1 MTRCRIGCAV
11 AALLVA
17 MMALPAGAATIVRVA
32 DEVMVDEAPLVVVAR
47 VVEKGPTASRTPATE
62 YRFAV
67 EQVLKGSV
75 GPELTVRVPGGMGTD
90 GIGLRI
96 YGAPS
101 FAPGERAILFLEGR
115 PGGDHRILHLMQ
127 GAFREVRR
135 DGRALALRDLA
146 DVTELRVRAGA
157 IDAAPAADAE
167 PARDFEAFA
176 RWIADSARGAAPAA
190 DYRVSLPAGSE
201 SPGRIAAPA
210 NFFFDLQTGLRLRWF
225 EFDDGDSVPWHFGTG
240 GQPAVPSNG
249 LDQFK
254 VALNAWNA
262 DSQTPIRYLFAGTS
276 SASGGLCDPDFCN
289 GFDGYDELNVIL
301 FGDPNGEL
309 SNLSPTCSG
318 TLAYAGPWFTNAT
331 GVFRGEEF
339 HRIVNADIV
348 INNGLECFFNGIANP
363 GKAAEQ
369 LFAHEL
375 GHTLGID
382 HPCGNTGGPD
392 QNCTNPTFD
401 DALMRAFFHMDAR
414 GAKLNSD
421 DLAAARSLYRQGGGQ
436 QGNPP
441 AAPTNLTATTFST
454 TEIDLAWQDNSNN
467 ETGFVVEAKTLG
479 GSFVALATLPAN
491 TTGAE
496 VFGLTPATGY
506 VFRVRATNDQGTSAP
521 TNEAQASTNA
531 VPGPCFPGAQTLCL
545 ASDRFRVDVDWATGG
560 PQATTGKGQV
570 VPGVASDDS
579 GLFYFFAEANWEL
592 VVKVLAACPV
602 NQRFWVFAGGLTNVE
617 VVLRV
622 IDTQSG
628 AVRHYFNPQGT
639 AFQPVQDTAAFA
651 TCGSGTF

>member
-1 MTRCRIGCAV
+1 MTRSRIGCAV
-11 AALLVA
+11 AALLL
-17 MMALPAGAATIVRVA
+17 ALPAGAATIVRVA

-67 EQVLKGSV
+67 EQVLKGAV
-75 GPELTVRVPGGMGTD
+75 GPELTVRVPGGVGAD

-101 FAPGERAILFLEGR
+101 FAPGERAILFLDSR
-115 PGGDHRILHLMQ
+115 PGGDYRILHLMQ
-127 GAFREVRR
+127 GAFREVKR
-135 DGRALALRDLA
+135 DGRSLALRDLA
-146 DVTELRVRAGA
+146 DVTEMRVHAGA
-157 IDAAPAADAE
+157 LEAAPAAAAE
-167 PARDFEAFA
+167 PARDFAAFS
-176 RWIADSARGAAPAA
+176 RWIADVARGTAPAA
-190 DYRVSLPAGSE
+190 DYRVTLPAGSE
-201 SPGRIAAPA
+201 SPGRIAAPV
-210 NFFFDLQTGLRLRWF
+210 NLFTDFESGFNLRWF
-225 EFDDGDSVPWHFGTG
+225 EFDTGGSVPWLFGTG

-262 DSQTPIRYLFAGTS
+262 DSQTPIRYVFDGTS
-276 SASGGLCDPDFCN
+276 PADGGLTED
-289 GFDGYDELNVIL
+289 GFDGLNVIL
-301 FGDPNGEL
+301 FGDPNDEL
-309 SNLSPTCSG
+309 PDLSGNCSG
-318 TLAYAGPWFTNAT
+318 TLAYGGPWYDFTT
-331 GVFRGEEF
+331 SRGFRGKQY
-339 HRIVNADIV
+339 HAIVSADIV
-348 INNGLECFFNGIANP
+348 INNGLECFFNGTANA

-382 HPCGNTGGPD
+382 HPCGNVGGPD
-392 QNCTNPTFD
+392 EDCNNPTFD
-401 DALMRAFFHMDAR
+401 DALMRAFFHDDAR

-421 DLAAARSLYRQGGGQ
+421 DLAAARALYRQGGGQ
-436 QGNPP
+436 QGSPP

-467 ETGFVVEAKTLG
+467 ETGFIVEAKTLG
-479 GSFVALATLPAN
+479 GSFMALATLPAN

-496 VFGLTPATGY
+496 VFGLSPATGY

-531 VPGPCFPGAQTLCL
+531 VPGACIPGAQTLCL
-545 ASDRFRVDVDWATGG
+545 AADRFRVDVDWATGG
-560 PQATTGKGQV
+560 EQATTGEGQV

-592 VVKVLAACPV
+592 VVKVLAACVV
-602 NQRFWVFAGGLTNVE
+602 NDRFWVFAGGLTNVE

-628 AVRHYFNPQGT
+628 VVRHYYNPPGT
-639 AFQPVQDTAAFA
+639 PFQPVQDTAAFA
-651 TCGSGTF
+651 TCGNGTF